1 MSVSVSLLVSVCAMV
16 RMFIEIVQI
25 LKNSW
30 PKPIET
36 VAEPV
41 APLWLSHAPQ
51 VKGCVRTVWRAV
63 LRRIPYMLPASGCEG
78 GTGEEEGGKAL

>member
-30 PKPIET
+30 PKPIGTVAEP

-51 VKGCVRTVWRAV
+51 V
-63 LRRIPYMLPASGCEG
+63 
-78 GTGEEEGGKAL
+78 